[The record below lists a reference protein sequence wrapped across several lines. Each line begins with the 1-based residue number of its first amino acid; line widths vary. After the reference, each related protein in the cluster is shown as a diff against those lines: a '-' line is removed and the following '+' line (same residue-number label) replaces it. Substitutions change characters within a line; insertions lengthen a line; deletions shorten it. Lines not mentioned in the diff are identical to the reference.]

1 MSSLTRLRVRILVPP
16 HTART
21 EDRVQKL
28 REQEIQRSTFETLK
42 TFASRAY
49 NHDSESSSL
58 TVELKDDNSKEE
70 DTYEFMGLVTCSN
83 SES

>member
-28 REQEIQRSTFETLK
+28 RTRKSSDRH
-42 TFASRAY
+42 SRHQKPLQAELTTMIV
-49 NHDSESSSL
+49 NHPL
-58 TVELKDDNSKEE
+58 WQ
-70 DTYEFMGLVTCSN
+70 
-83 SES
+83 

>member
-28 REQEIQRSTFETLK
+28 REQENPAIDIREFKNLCK
-42 TFASRAY
+42 L
-49 NHDSESSSL
+49 SL
-58 TVELKDDNSKEE
+58 QP
-70 DTYEFMGLVTCSN
+70 
-83 SES
+83 